1 MLPDDTKV
9 VSADDHV
16 VEHPRVWLDRLPL
29 RYREVA
35 PQVDRVADGRE
46 VWLFEGEPVADFGLD
61 VVAGK
66 DPHDIDLA
74 PLGYQ
79 DMRSGCH
86 DIAERIRDMDADGV
100 WAQLC
105 FPTFAGAAGT
115 TFSRARDPELG
126 VACVRAYNDFVLDE
140 WCDYAPD
147 RQIPLVLVPFWDVPA
162 AVAEVERTAALGARS
177 VSLLEAPHRLG
188 LPSYNSE
195 HWDPLLRA
203 CEEAELPVSMN
214 LGSCGA
220 PQGVARDADAF
231 VSIALFGVG
240 SLMAC
245 VDLLM
250 SPVFHRFPG
259 LRVVLSEAGIG
270 WIPYVLE
277 RTDYSWER
285 HRFWCGVDA
294 ERRPSELFRDH
305 VFGCFTSD
313 RAGIDQRYAI
323 GVEQILFAGD
333 YPHADSNWPHTRKVL
348 GEQLVDVPDDEA
360 RLIAEG
366 NARRLFRFAA

>member
-1 MLPDDTKV
+1 VLPATAKLISV
-9 VSADDHV
+9 DDHV
-16 VEHPRVWLDRLPL
+16 IEHPRVWTDRLAL
-29 RYREVA
+29 RHREAA
-35 PQVDRVADGRE
+35 PHVERDLDGRDSW
-46 VWLFEGEPVADFGLD
+46 VFEGEPVADFSLGA
-61 VVAGK
+61 VAGK
-66 DPHDIDLA
+66 DPHDIGIA
-74 PLGYQ
+74 PLGYA
-79 DMRSGCH
+79 DIRPGCS
-86 DIAERIRDMDADGV
+86 DIAERVRDMDADGV

-105 FPTFAGAAGT
+105 FPTVAGSAGT
-115 TFSRARDPELG
+115 TFSRARDPGLAA
-126 VACVRAYNDFVLDE
+126 ACVRAYNDFVLDE

-162 AVAEVERTAALGARS
+162 AVAEVQRTAALGARS
-177 VSLLEAPHRLG
+177 VSLVEAPHRLG
-188 LPSYNSE
+188 LPSYHSD

-203 CEEAELPVSMN
+203 CEEAGLPVSMS

-220 PQGVARDADAF
+220 PQGVALDADAF
-231 VSIALFGVG
+231 VSIALFGVN
-240 SLMAC
+240 SVMAC

-259 LRVVLSEAGIG
+259 LEVVLSEAGIG

-285 HRFWCGVDA
+285 HRFWCDVDS

-305 VFGCFTSD
+305 VYGAFTSD
-313 RAGIDQRYAI
+313 QAGIDQRNAI
-323 GVEQILFAGD
+323 GVGQILFASD

-348 GEQLVDVPDDEA
+348 EEQLVAVPDDEA

-366 NARRLFRFAA
+366 NARRLFRFPA

>member
-1 MLPDDTKV
+1 
-9 VSADDHV
+9 
-16 VEHPRVWLDRLPL
+16 
-29 RYREVA
+29 
-35 PQVDRVADGRE
+35 
-46 VWLFEGEPVADFGLD
+46 
-61 VVAGK
+61 VAGK
-66 DPHDIDLA
+66 DPREIDMG
-74 PLGYQ
+74 PLGYE
-79 DMRSGCH
+79 DMRPGCS
-86 DIAERIRDMDADGV
+86 DIGERVRDMDADGV

-105 FPTFAGAAGT
+105 FPTVAGSAGT
-115 TFSRARDPELG
+115 TFSRARDPELAA
-126 VACVRAYNDFVLDE
+126 ACVRAYNDFVLDE

-162 AVAEVERTAALGARS
+162 AVAEVQRTAALGARS
-177 VSLLEAPHRLG
+177 VSLVEAPHRLG
-188 LPSYNSE
+188 LPSYHSD

-203 CEEAELPVSMN
+203 CEETGLPVSMN

-231 VSIALFGVG
+231 VSIALFGVN
-240 SLMAC
+240 SVMAC

-285 HRFWCGVDA
+285 HRFWCDVDA
-294 ERRPSELFRDH
+294 DRRPSELFRDH

-313 RAGIDQRYAI
+313 RAGIDQRHAI

-348 GEQLVDVPDDEA
+348 EEQLVEVPDDEA

-366 NARRLFRFAA
+366 NARRLFRFPA

>member
-1 MLPDDTKV
+1 MLPDDVRV
-9 VSADDHV
+9 VSVDDHV

-29 RYREVA
+29 RYREAA
-35 PQVDRVADGRE
+35 PQVERDAGGRDT
-46 VWLFEGEPVADFGLD
+46 WLFEGEPVSDLSLSVA
-61 VVAGK
+61 AGK
-66 DPHDIDLA
+66 DPHDIGMD
-74 PLGYQ
+74 PVGYGE
-79 DMRSGCH
+79 MRPGCH
-86 DIAERIRDMDADGV
+86 DVAERIRDMDADGV
-100 WAQLC
+100 WAQMC
-105 FPTFAGAAGT
+105 FPTFAGAAGSR
-115 TFSRARDPELG
+115 FSGARDPELAI
-126 VACVRAYNDFVLDE
+126 ACVRAYNDFVLDE

-147 RQIPLVLVPFWDVPA
+147 RQIPLVVVPFWDVPA

-177 VSLLEAPHRLG
+177 VSLPEAPHRLG
-188 LPSYNSE
+188 LPSYHSD
-195 HWDPLLRA
+195 HWDRLLRA
-203 CEEAELPVSMN
+203 CEETGLPVSMN

-231 VSIALFGVG
+231 VSIALFGV
-240 SLMAC
+240 SSVMAC
-245 VDLLM
+245 VELLM

-285 HRFWCGVDA
+285 HRFWCDVDA

-305 VFGCFTSD
+305 LYGCFTSD
-313 RAGIDQRYAI
+313 RAGIEQRYAI
-323 GVEQILFAGD
+323 GVEQILFASD
-333 YPHADSNWPHTRKVL
+333 YPHADSTWPHTRKVL

-366 NARRLFRFAA
+366 NARRLLRFPA